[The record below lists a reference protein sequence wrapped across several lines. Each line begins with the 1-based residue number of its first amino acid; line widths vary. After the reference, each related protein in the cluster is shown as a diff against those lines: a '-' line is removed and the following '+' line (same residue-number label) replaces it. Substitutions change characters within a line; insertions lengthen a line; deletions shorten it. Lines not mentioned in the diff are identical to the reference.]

1 MNDAGRIKELLRERV
16 VALAQY
22 LFPNGHREGKH
33 WRAGSI
39 DGEIGKSFD
48 ICIDGANAGY
58 FGDWARDGKHSRNL
72 IDLWMQVRGVDFKT
86 ALHEAAGWLGVSL
99 QSENKSKQLSFAT
112 LNEAV
117 GFMVRKLR
125 MLSTRHDWY
134 HDKNGN
140 EHFVMVRFD
149 GGGTKEFRPFHEN
162 GDGRWIIGDP
172 QGKLPLFNL
181 PKLLAP
187 DLNPSSE
194 PVFLVEGE
202 KCVCRLESL
211 CFLVTTSAHG
221 AKGARITDWEPL
233 AGRFVVIL
241 PDNDE
246 SGQTYEDTSASFLM
260 QMSPRAMVKVVKLP
274 GLPEKGDIV
283 DWLDAR
289 NGKPVEEIKAEL
301 LELVK
306 NAEAAREP
314 QKQSTEAKSTA
325 EEKRFF
331 TPKRIPWEELDKQP
345 DLSSSLLENRAL
357 ERGQGGLLFG
367 PSGCGKS
374 TLGFQMCCCW
384 SAGMAGAHI
393 APVKPLRI
401 AILQTEDSL
410 NDLREYREGILS
422 QKCFTPEKIALVRRN
437 LIVLEPVPGGSPDYL
452 RALLKVV
459 AEEYEPDLISLNPL
473 LAFCTADY
481 VKELGS
487 MLYTVIDPVIK
498 KHRIGFLGVH
508 HTPKPFHNKA
518 PGNYGAYDYQY
529 LAAGDARIA
538 NWPRLSLQIE
548 PISANPVLTAY
559 FRIAKRWQRI
569 AWLNEHGEP
578 TRERFLKHSPDKI
591 WWTDATQDEANS
603 SRENEEPRKILDILP
618 GPSEPGIIREEVHV
632 RAKNKFNIGKRKAD
646 DWLKIELHAGMID
659 RGEILTQ
666 GNRKSAIF
674 RRVYE

>member
-1 MNDAGRIKELLRERV
+1 MSDAKRIKELLLERV
-16 VALAQY
+16 AGVAQH
-22 LFPNGHREGKH
+22 LFPNGRREGKH

-39 DGEIGKSFD
+39 DGEAGKSFD
-48 ICIDGANAGY
+48 ICIKGANAGY
-58 FGDWARDGKHSRNL
+58 FGDWAREGKHSRNL
-72 IDLWMQVRGVDFKT
+72 IDLWMQVRNVDFKT
-86 ALHEAAGWLGVSL
+86 ALHEAADWLGVSL
-99 QSENKSKQLSFAT
+99 QSENKSKKLGFAT
-112 LNEAV
+112 LDEAV
-117 GFMVRKLR
+117 GFIVRKLK
-125 MLSTRHDWY
+125 MIPTRRDWY
-134 HDKNGN
+134 HDENGN

-149 GGGTKEFRPFHEN
+149 GRGKKEFRPFHRN
-162 GDGRWIIGDP
+162 ADGRWIIGDP
-172 QGKLPLFNL
+172 PGKLPLFNL

-202 KCVCRLESL
+202 KCVCRLEPL
-211 CFLVTTSAHG
+211 GFLVTTSAHG
-221 AKGARITDWEPL
+221 AKGARVTDWEPL

-260 QMSPRAMVKVVKLP
+260 QLSPRAMVKVVRLP
-274 GLPEKGDIV
+274 GLPEKGDIE

-289 NGKPVEEIKAEL
+289 DGKPTEETKAEL

-306 NAEAAREP
+306 NAKAAREP
-314 QKQSTEAKSTA
+314 QKQSTEAKSTT

-331 TPKRIPWEELDKQP
+331 KPKPIPWEELEKAP

-374 TLGFQMCCCW
+374 TLGFQLCCCW
-384 SAGMAGAHI
+384 STGMAGAHI

-401 AILQTEDSL
+401 AILQTEDSV
-410 NDLREYREGILS
+410 NDLREYREGVLS
-422 QKCFTPEKIALVRRN
+422 QKCFTPEKIALVKRN
-437 LIVLEPVPGGSPDYL
+437 LIVLEPVPGGPPDYL
-452 RALLKVV
+452 RALLNDV
-459 AEEYEPDLISLNPL
+459 AERFEPDLISLNPL
-473 LAFCTADY
+473 LAFCAADY

-487 MLYTVIDPVIK
+487 ILYTVIDPVIK
-498 KHRIGFLGVH
+498 KHHIGFWGVH

-518 PGNYGAYDYQY
+518 PGNYGAYDFQY

-548 PISANPVLTAY
+548 PISANPVLTAC

-569 AWLNEHGEP
+569 AWLNDHNEP

-646 DWLKIELHAGMID
+646 DWLKIELHADMID
-659 RGEILTQ
+659 RAEILTE
-666 GNRKSAIF
+666 GNRKSATF

>member
-1 MNDAGRIKELLRERV
+1 MSDARRIKELLRERV
-16 VALAQY
+16 AELAQY
-22 LFPNGHREGKH
+22 LFPNGHREGDH
-33 WRAGSI
+33 WCVGSI
-39 DGEIGKSFD
+39 DGEPGKSFKV
-48 ICIDGANAGY
+48 CMAGEKAG
-58 FGDWARDGKHSRNL
+58 FWGDFADSQKHSRSL
-72 IDLWMQVRGVDFKT
+72 LDLWMEARGVDFKT
-86 ALHEAAGWLGVSL
+86 ALHEAAAWLGVSP
-99 QSENKSKQLSFAT
+99 QSENKSKQPSFAT
-112 LNEAV
+112 LKEAV
-117 GFMVRKLR
+117 GFIVRKLK
-125 MLSTRHDWY
+125 MIPTRRDWY
-134 HDKNGN
+134 HDQNGK
-140 EHFVMVRFD
+140 EHFVIVRFD
-149 GGGTKEFRPFHEN
+149 GGGEKEFRPFHQN
-162 GDGRWIIGDP
+162 ADGRWTIGDP
-172 QGKLPLFNL
+172 PGKLPLFNL

-187 DLNPSSE
+187 DFNSTSE

-202 KCVCRLESL
+202 KCVCELEKL
-211 CFLVTTSAHG
+211 GFPVTTSAHG
-221 AKGARITDWEPL
+221 AKGARITDWSPL

-246 SGQTYEDTSASFLM
+246 SGQTYEDTSASCLM
-260 QMSPRAMVKVVKLP
+260 QLSPRAMVKVARLP
-274 GLPEKGDIV
+274 GLPDKGDIV
-283 DWLDAR
+283 DWLEAR
-289 NGKPVEEIKAEL
+289 NGKPVEEIKTEL

-306 NAEAAREP
+306 HAEAAREP
-314 QKQSTEAKSTA
+314 QKQGNSTA

-331 TPKRIPWEELDKQP
+331 TPKRISWEELEKQP

-374 TLGFQMCCCW
+374 TLGFQMCSCW

-401 AILQTEDSL
+401 AILQTEDSV
-410 NDLREYREGILS
+410 NDLREYCDGILS

-437 LIVLEPVPGGSPDYL
+437 LIVLEPVPGGPPDYL
-452 RALLKVV
+452 RALLNVV

-473 LAFCTADY
+473 LAFCAADY

-487 MLYTVIDPVIK
+487 ILYTVIDPVIK
-498 KHRIGFLGVH
+498 KHHIGFWGVH

-518 PGNYGAYDYQY
+518 SGSYGAYDFQY

-548 PISANPVLTAY
+548 PISANPVLMAC

-591 WWTDATQDEANS
+591 WWTDATQEEANS

-618 GPSEPGIIREEVHV
+618 GPSEAGIIREEVHV
-632 RAKNKFNIGKRKAD
+632 RAKNKFKIGKCKAD
-646 DWLKIELHAGMID
+646 DWLKIELHDGMIV
-659 RGEILTQ
+659 RSEIETESK
-666 GNRKSAIF
+666 RKTALF
-674 RRVYE
+674 RRQYE